1 MMVIAR
7 LIMID
12 MDLQTV
18 TERYKY
24 REGSK
29 WYITLRT
36 VIREKGEGT

>member
-24 REGSK
+24 REGDIL
-29 WYITLRT
+29 YITSGIAMRK
-36 VIREKGEGT
+36 RGEGT

>member
-24 REGSK
+24 REENIL
-29 WYITLRT
+29 YITLRT
-36 VIREKGEGT
+36 VMKERGEGT

>member
-7 LIMID
+7 LIMTD

-24 REGSK
+24 REENIL
-29 WYITLRT
+29 YIVVRMAM
-36 VIREKGEGT
+36 RKRGEGT

>member
-7 LIMID
+7 LIMTD

-24 REGSK
+24 REGNVL
-29 WYITLRT
+29 YITMR
-36 VIREKGEGT
+36 VVMRKRGEGT

>member
-12 MDLQTV
+12 TDLQTV

-24 REGSK
+24 REGNIL
-29 WYITLRT
+29 YIALR
-36 VIREKGEGT
+36 IAMRKRGEGA

>member
-24 REGSK
+24 REGNVL
-29 WYITLRT
+29 YITMSVVMRK
-36 VIREKGEGT
+36 RGEGT

>member
-1 MMVIAR
+1 MMIIAR

-24 REGSK
+24 REENIL
-29 WYITLRT
+29 YITLRT
-36 VIREKGEGT
+36 VMKERGEGT